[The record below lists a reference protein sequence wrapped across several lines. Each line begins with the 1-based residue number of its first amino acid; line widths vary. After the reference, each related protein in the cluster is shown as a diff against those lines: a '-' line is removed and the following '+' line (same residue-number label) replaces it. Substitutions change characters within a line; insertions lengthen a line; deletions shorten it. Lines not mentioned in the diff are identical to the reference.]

1 MPCTCAV
8 PLLPERAA
16 AQPAASIALS
26 PSRSLTTTSSTPS
39 DSVMLRRVYRPMA
52 PAPPITT
59 SRIRT
64 SGCSLVRSEA
74 FSRSRRRGSAPA
86 STNRIGCCTN
96 RRTSGGSV
104 ATTVADLLAI
114 DELALTLGAGAQAGY
129 VEQLAEAKLA
139 ALGLGLGFAFEAT
152 PPAVVAAADRA
163 GFPVFEVPF
172 EVPFIAITEALFSRL
187 VNEQYVLLQR
197 AGTVQQ
203 TLSRLL
209 LEGAGLDALLGAY
222 ARMTG
227 TRGLLFDLHGEVV
240 AAAPGAGAVLRP
252 RAVWAEIQSLRPE
265 GNEFSM
271 SLSDEIGSRSLLPIL
286 VGGSP
291 AAFLVLH
298 REDRPEPFH
307 QVVVHHLATAIALEL
322 AKAQAVARTERRLV
336 GDFLDALLEGELSGD
351 ETRRRLRFLGLG
363 QAPAVAVLVARAAP
377 AERTRVAPDGATE
390 ALRRLVED
398 RLSRKPGPYVASVHD
413 DLVVALFEAG
423 DPAAARAT
431 AEAVAEGV
439 LARGVAARF
448 GLGTPASDP
457 PTLRRTYQEAR
468 FALAA
473 AATVEVPAAT
483 GPGGPPVS
491 RVASVEDLGSH
502 RLLLALQEDAALEAL
517 SRGLLAP
524 LRAYDQRQH
533 GDLVASLRTFLE
545 HNGNWEAAARALAV
559 HRHTLRYRIRRV
571 AELTGRDLESAAD
584 RVEFWLALQ
593 AADVL
598 GGRGRGRD

>member
-1 MPCTCAV
+1 
-8 PLLPERAA
+8 
-16 AQPAASIALS
+16 
-26 PSRSLTTTSSTPS
+26 
-39 DSVMLRRVYRPMA
+39 
-52 PAPPITT
+52 
-59 SRIRT
+59 
-64 SGCSLVRSEA
+64 
-74 FSRSRRRGSAPA
+74 
-86 STNRIGCCTN
+86 
-96 RRTSGGSV
+96 
-104 ATTVADLLAI
+104 
-114 DELALTLGAGAQAGY
+114 
-129 VEQLAEAKLA
+129 
-139 ALGLGLGFAFEAT
+139 
-152 PPAVVAAADRA
+152 
-163 GFPVFEVPF
+163 VFEVPF

-209 LEGAGLDALLGAY
+209 LEDAGLDALLGAY

-227 TRGLLFDLHGEVV
+227 TRGLLFDLHGEVM

-291 AAFLVLH
+291 AGFLVLH

-336 GDFLDALLEGELSGD
+336 GDFLDALLEGDLSGD

-363 QAPAVAVLVARAAP
+363 QSPAVAVLVARADPDPPGNPLGVPRTPP
-377 AERTRVAPDGATE
+377 ASERTPAAADGATE

-423 DPAAARAT
+423 DPVAARET
-431 AEAVAEGV
+431 AEAVAGGV

-457 PTLRRTYQEAR
+457 PALRRTYQEAR

-473 AATVEVPAAT
+473 AATVEAGSAPGGSG
-483 GPGGPPVS
+483 GPQGGPPVR

-517 SRGLLAP
+517 SRGVLAP

-545 HNGNWEAAARALAV
+545 HNGNWEAAARALGV

-598 GGRGRGRD
+598 GGRGRARA